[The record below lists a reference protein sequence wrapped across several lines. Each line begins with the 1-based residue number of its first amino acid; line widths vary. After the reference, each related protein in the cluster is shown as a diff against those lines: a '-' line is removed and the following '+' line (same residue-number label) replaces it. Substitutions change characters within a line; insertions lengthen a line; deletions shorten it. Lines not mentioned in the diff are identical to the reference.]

1 MKNPRIVVDLNK
13 LKENIDFLTSHI
25 KDHQDISVTAITK
38 SFSAHPE
45 IIELYDNCEGI
56 DYLGDSRIENFIKNE
71 SASKEK
77 VLVRIP
83 MMTEVEEVVKYVDI
97 SFNSEI
103 EVIKKL
109 NEEAKKQ
116 GKTHKILLMVDLGDL
131 REGIFEEED
140 VYTVV
145 GQICE
150 LDNIELVGLGVNLTC
165 YGAVIPTENI
175 LQTLVDYK
183 NQIEER
189 FDVTLSMISGGNS
202 SSIYMLGQDT
212 KENLPKG
219 VTNLRIG
226 EAFVLGRETAY
237 GKDYKEMHQD
247 VFTLTTEIVEYKTKP
262 SYPIGEVGVDAF
274 GNKPTF
280 VDKGLMKR
288 GIVGIG
294 KQDVDD
300 TAIVPVDSRLEI
312 IGSSSDH
319 LIIDFTKASDDY
331 KVGDEVSFRIDYGSL
346 LSCFTSEYVKKDFI
360 K

>member
-1 MKNPRIVVDLNK
+1 MKNPRIVVDLKK
-13 LKENIDFLTSHI
+13 LEANLDFLTKHI
-25 KDHQDISVTAITK
+25 KKNDDISVTAITK

-45 IIELYDNCEGI
+45 IVDLYTRCEGI
-56 DYLGDSRIENFIKNE
+56 DYLGDSRVENFIKNE
-71 SASKEK
+71 NASKEK

-83 MMTEVEEVVKYVDI
+83 MMSEVAEVVKYVDI

-103 EVIKKL
+103 EVIRKL
-109 NEEAKKQ
+109 DEEAKKQ
-116 GKTHKILLMVDLGDL
+116 SKVHKILLMVDLGDL
-131 REGIFEEED
+131 REGVFEEED
-140 VYTVV
+140 VYAIVA
-145 GQICE
+145 QICE
-150 LDNIELVGLGVNLTC
+150 LKHIELVGIGVNLTC

-175 LQTLVDYK
+175 LQTLIEYK

-189 FDVTLSMISGGNS
+189 FEVRLSMISGGNS
-202 SSIYMLGQDT
+202 SSIYMLDGDT
-212 KENLPKG
+212 KENLPAG
-219 VTNLRIG
+219 ITNLRIG

-237 GKDYKEMHQD
+237 GKDYPEMHQD

-280 VDKGLMKR
+280 IDKGLMKR

-294 KQDVDD
+294 KQDVDSSQ
-300 TAIVPVDSRLEI
+300 IKPIDSRLEI

-319 LIIDFTKASDDY
+319 LIIDFTNAKDDY
-331 KVGDEVSFRIDYGSL
+331 KVGDEVSFSIDYGSL

-360 K
+360 